1 MSVLILPVERHLA
14 YLRHSFLLFS
24 YILQLFHSFGSHLAK
39 RRTERCRALKHT
51 QKMKNIHYL
60 ISLYKTTLFRNMICL
75 LIKSVINKS
84 CVWFNNCDN
93 SLGIPSNKMQ
103 KELKMTALLRVISL
117 VVISVVV
124 IIIPPCGAALGRGK
138 A

>member
-1 MSVLILPVERHLA
+1 VVR
-14 YLRHSFLLFS
+14 
-24 YILQLFHSFGSHLAK
+24 K
-39 RRTERCRALKHT
+39 TNK
-51 QKMKNIHYL
+51 KN
-60 ISLYKTTLFRNMICL
+60 
-75 LIKSVINKS
+75 S
-84 CVWFNNCDN
+84 CVICKFYGN

-103 KELKMTALLRVISL
+103 ENIKMTALLRVISL

>member
-1 MSVLILPVERHLA
+1 
-14 YLRHSFLLFS
+14 
-24 YILQLFHSFGSHLAK
+24 
-39 RRTERCRALKHT
+39 
-51 QKMKNIHYL
+51 MKNIHFL
-60 ISLYKTTLFRNMICL
+60 ISSYKTMILRNMIRW
-75 LIKSVINKS
+75 LINCVINKS
-84 CVWFNNCDN
+84 CVCFKNCGN